1 MSGDRVFVQVLRHV
15 AAEVRD
21 VDDVGVP
28 GVDLLHVDVRHPR
41 ELRGDV
47 DRPGGLQPVL
57 PIEIASRRLDVP
69 LAVVEEDQGARPLEA
84 LHAVQR
90 GLNLVVGLP
99 AVFDDSGRPVLLL
112 ENLSKELDPAL
123 EGPDGVEP
131 REGRRKPYG
140 GNARQGQLPCV
151 GCRLHPVEHDVGLQL
166 EQLLGVQH
174 VPLQELGAGPQ
185 DAGRHAGQQGMCRG
199 RHRAGMDP
207 HQLVP
212 GPLEKAVDGRQGPG
226 ARDDDALDLRR
237 YAHLLAGVVD
247 DHPRRLP
254 RAGLPGRSPLRRVGG
269 GRRSPSEAQKQQ
281 QNGTKQSRRIGKTIV
296 RKLHAEHHPFS
307 SLKF

>member
-1 MSGDRVFVQVLRHV
+1 M

-28 GVDLLHVDVRHPR
+28 GVDLLHVDVRPPR

-57 PIEIASRRLDVP
+57 PIEIASRCLDVP

-112 ENLSKELDPAL
+112 ENLPKELDPAL

-131 REGRRKPYG
+131 RTMS
-140 GNARQGQLPCV
+140 C
-151 GCRLHPVEHDVGLQL
+151 
-166 EQLLGVQH
+166 
-174 VPLQELGAGPQ
+174 
-185 DAGRHAGQQGMCRG
+185 
-199 RHRAGMDP
+199 
-207 HQLVP
+207 
-212 GPLEKAVDGRQGPG
+212 
-226 ARDDDALDLRR
+226 
-237 YAHLLAGVVD
+237 
-247 DHPRRLP
+247 
-254 RAGLPGRSPLRRVGG
+254 
-269 GRRSPSEAQKQQ
+269 
-281 QNGTKQSRRIGKTIV
+281 
-296 RKLHAEHHPFS
+296 S
-307 SLKF
+307 SLIR